1 MIGINHPVLLPIEA
15 EEANNLSSS
24 TGYRDR
30 ANVQDQISPIEEEVL
45 CCLYSQ
51 ELYGLQI
58 VEAFNEVSQGKR
70 RMSIGTLY
78 PVLARL
84 EKKGL
89 LSSRMSSKP
98 IRSKGGARRKYFK
111 ITERGT
117 YALSNA
123 EAFRRSLTKW
133 EPALV

>member
-1 MIGINHPVLLPIEA
+1 MFKNKHSDFSVEIK
-15 EEANNLSSS
+15 EANNLYLSR
-24 TGYRDR
+24 GYRDR
-30 ANVQDQISPIEEEVL
+30 ANAQDQITPIEEEIL

-70 RMSIGTLY
+70 RISIGTLY

-84 EKKGL
+84 EKKGF
-89 LSSRMSSKP
+89 LSSRMSSQP

-111 ITERGT
+111 ITEKGT

-123 EAFRRSLTKW
+123 EAFRRKLTKW
-133 EPALV
+133 EPSFI